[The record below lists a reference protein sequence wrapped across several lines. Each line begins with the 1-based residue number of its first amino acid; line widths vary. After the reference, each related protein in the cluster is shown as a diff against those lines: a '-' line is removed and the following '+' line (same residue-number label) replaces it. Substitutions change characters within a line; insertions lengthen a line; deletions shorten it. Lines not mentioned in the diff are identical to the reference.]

1 MIITDEIYFTHDS
14 NMTEAEVGTK
24 AQFVCSV
31 AGAVGDVIFTWYEK
45 ALELNNNSKYIINSS
60 VSVLYYIPI
69 TVCACVCIFVC
80 VCVFVLHIIP

>member
-60 VSVLYYIPI
+60 VSVLYYHN
-69 TVCACVCIFVC
+69 CVCMCVYICMC